1 MDDQLHTIGEL
12 KQALAGRDHE
22 VQSLQL
28 DWQREQQSL
37 QLQLEQ
43 EQAESQDL
51 QVTGH
56 VHVMRDYITP

>member
-1 MDDQLHTIGEL
+1 MSTIGEL
-12 KQALAGRDHE
+12 KQALSGKDHE

-43 EQAESQDL
+43 EQAENQDL
-51 QVTGH
+51 QVSH
-56 VHVMRDYITP
+56 VCML